1 MALLCLAIV
10 GKSNEPLYISDILS
24 ATQREEEKK
33 DDCRDFFGFSD
44 AAANDSLSIRHE
56 LMMHAALD
64 RMEEIFGIQSRG
76 NNRSTSNSKW
86 VGLLCPLEETFIYG
100 YVTATN
106 IKFMAMVADNNGEPV
121 AEAHLKTMFVSI
133 CCCHRPIYYNNR
145 IVSYGLTSFYSSDV
159 HLTFNLLHLQINV
172 HNLYVE
178 HTLNPFSQ
186 LQQKVKS
193 KRFDQRIHQV
203 VDEYHA
209 NKGIAYA

>member
-121 AEAHLKTMFVSI
+121 AEAHLKTMF
-133 CCCHRPIYYNNR
+133 
-145 IVSYGLTSFYSSDV
+145 
-159 HLTFNLLHLQINV
+159 INV